1 MLAENHPLSKEDSSK
16 EDFNLKSESRNI
28 KLKLFNRRKIIIE
41 DNNNVVI
48 RPYWIDISKGIL

>member
-28 KLKLFNRRKIIIE
+28 KLKLLNRIKIIIE

-48 RPYWIDISKGIL
+48 RPY